1 MQFNL
6 IAFIFNPLVLLFAT
20 MALGNLF
27 GELKFRKFKFGITGT
42 LFIGLGIGYFLTRY
56 AATFAKGSK
65 YYASAMKVMQGKVI
79 DGSLM
84 NLALLIFIVGTGL
97 LAAKDMKYAINK
109 FGKQFVALAIFIPFV
124 GAVAS
129 YGFSQ
134 ALDNLSPFQITGTYT
149 GALTSS
155 AGLAA
160 ATESS
165 DSESRRL
172 AQDFANQSQK
182 AQKKILAIVNGAKV
196 RDAKLRGTAVPDTMT
211 LENTKSLSQ
220 EDVEVF
226 VTEAKAGVGVG
237 HSIGY
242 PFGVLFLILGINVI
256 PKIFGFDVEE
266 EKKKYFAQKAIDIK
280 NNEKLAASTMP
291 EVPMDFVG
299 FSLAAFLGYVLGSIK
314 IYMGPLGMF
323 SLGSTGGAIL
333 VSLGLGSIGKVGPV
347 NFRMNSTVLGKMR
360 TYFLSV
366 FLAGTGLNYGF
377 RVIDAITGSGYMI
390 VIISSLVAILSVLFG
405 FLLGRY
411 AFHINWTLLSGAI
424 TGGMTSAP
432 GLGAAVDALEC
443 DEPAV
448 SYGAT
453 QPLATLFIV
462 IFSII
467 IHKLP
472 I

>member
-299 FSLAAFLGYVLGSIK
+299 FSLAAFLGYVLGSI
-314 IYMGPLGMF
+314 
-323 SLGSTGGAIL
+323 
-333 VSLGLGSIGKVGPV
+333 GKVGPV

-453 QPLATLFIV
+453 QPLATLFMV

>member
-20 MALGNLF
+20 MALGNLL

-299 FSLAAFLGYVLGSIK
+299 FSLAAFLGYVLGSI
-314 IYMGPLGMF
+314 
-323 SLGSTGGAIL
+323 
-333 VSLGLGSIGKVGPV
+333 GKVGPV

-453 QPLATLFIV
+453 QPLATLFMV

>member
-266 EKKKYFAQKAIDIK
+266 EKKKRRSTLPKRPSISRTMK
-280 NNEKLAASTMP
+280 NWRLPPCRKFP
-291 EVPMDFVG
+291 W
-299 FSLAAFLGYVLGSIK
+299 
-314 IYMGPLGMF
+314 
-323 SLGSTGGAIL
+323 
-333 VSLGLGSIGKVGPV
+333 
-347 NFRMNSTVLGKMR
+347 
-360 TYFLSV
+360 
-366 FLAGTGLNYGF
+366 
-377 RVIDAITGSGYMI
+377 
-390 VIISSLVAILSVLFG
+390 ILSGSPWRRSWAMCWVPSRFTWG
-405 FLLGRY
+405 PWGCSP
-411 AFHINWTLLSGAI
+411 WV
-424 TGGMTSAP
+424 P
-432 GLGAAVDALEC
+432 
-443 DEPAV
+443 PAV
-448 SYGAT
+448 PSWFPWVWVPSGRWG
-453 QPLATLFIV
+453 L
-462 IFSII
+462 
-467 IHKLP
+467 
-472 I
+472 

>member
-1 MQFNL
+1 M
-6 IAFIFNPLVLLFAT
+6 
-20 MALGNLF
+20 
-27 GELKFRKFKFGITGT
+27 
-42 LFIGLGIGYFLTRY
+42 
-56 AATFAKGSK
+56 
-65 YYASAMKVMQGKVI
+65 
-79 DGSLM
+79 
-84 NLALLIFIVGTGL
+84 
-97 LAAKDMKYAINK
+97 
-109 FGKQFVALAIFIPFV
+109 
-124 GAVAS
+124 
-129 YGFSQ
+129 
-134 ALDNLSPFQITGTYT
+134 
-149 GALTSS
+149 
-155 AGLAA
+155 
-160 ATESS
+160 
-165 DSESRRL
+165 
-172 AQDFANQSQK
+172 
-182 AQKKILAIVNGAKV
+182 
-196 RDAKLRGTAVPDTMT
+196 
-211 LENTKSLSQ
+211 
-220 EDVEVF
+220 
-226 VTEAKAGVGVG
+226 G

-377 RVIDAITGSGYMI
+377 RVVDAITGAGYMI

-453 QPLATLFIV
+453 QPLATLFMV

>member
-1 MQFNL
+1 M
-6 IAFIFNPLVLLFAT
+6 
-20 MALGNLF
+20 
-27 GELKFRKFKFGITGT
+27 
-42 LFIGLGIGYFLTRY
+42 
-56 AATFAKGSK
+56 
-65 YYASAMKVMQGKVI
+65 
-79 DGSLM
+79 
-84 NLALLIFIVGTGL
+84 
-97 LAAKDMKYAINK
+97 
-109 FGKQFVALAIFIPFV
+109 ALAIFIPFV

-196 RDAKLRGTAVPDTMT
+196 RDAKLRGTAVPDTMI

-453 QPLATLFIV
+453 QPLATLFMV

>member
-1 MQFNL
+1 MQFN
-6 IAFIFNPLVLLFAT
+6 IVAFILNPLVLLFLT

-42 LFIGLGIGYFLTRY
+42 LFVGLVIGYFLTRY

-65 YYASAMKVMQGKVI
+65 YFASATKIMQGKII

-109 FGKQFVALAIFIPFV
+109 FGRQFVILAIFIPFV
-124 GAVAS
+124 GAVSS

-134 ALDNLSPFQITGTYT
+134 ALDNLSPYQITGTYT

-165 DSESRRL
+165 DTESRRV
-172 AQDFANQSQK
+172 AQNFQNENEK
-182 AQKKILAIVNGAKV
+182 TKKKILAIVNGAKV
-196 RDAKLRGTAVPDTMT
+196 RDAKLKGQAVPETMT
-211 LENTKSLSQ
+211 LENTQSLQ
-220 EDVEVF
+220 PEDVEVF

-266 EKKKYFAQKAIDIK
+266 EKKKYFAQKAIDIQ
-280 NNEKLAASTMP
+280 NNSKLAASTMP

-299 FSLAAFLGYVLGSIK
+299 FSLAAFLGYVLGSIR

-323 SLGSTGGAIL
+323 
-333 VSLGLGSIGKVGPV
+333 P
-347 NFRMNSTVLGKMR
+347 
-360 TYFLSV
+360 
-366 FLAGTGLNYGF
+366 GF
-377 RVIDAITGSGYMI
+377 R
-390 VIISSLVAILSVLFG
+390 
-405 FLLGRY
+405 RRC
-411 AFHINWTLLSGAI
+411 H
-424 TGGMTSAP
+424 P
-432 GLGAAVDALEC
+432 GLPGPGL
-443 DEPAV
+443 
-448 SYGAT
+448 
-453 QPLATLFIV
+453 
-462 IFSII
+462 
-467 IHKLP
+467 HR
-472 I
+472 

>member
-1 MQFNL
+1 M
-6 IAFIFNPLVLLFAT
+6 PST
-20 MALGNLF
+20 
-27 GELKFRKFKFGITGT
+27 
-42 LFIGLGIGYFLTRY
+42 
-56 AATFAKGSK
+56 
-65 YYASAMKVMQGKVI
+65 
-79 DGSLM
+79 
-84 NLALLIFIVGTGL
+84 
-97 LAAKDMKYAINK
+97 K

-242 PFGVLFLILGINVI
+242 PFGG
-256 PKIFGFDVEE
+256 
-266 EKKKYFAQKAIDIK
+266 A
-280 NNEKLAASTMP
+280 
-291 EVPMDFVG
+291 VPDPG
-299 FSLAAFLGYVLGSIK
+299 DQRDSQNL
-314 IYMGPLGMF
+314 
-323 SLGSTGGAIL
+323 
-333 VSLGLGSIGKVGPV
+333 
-347 NFRMNSTVLGKMR
+347 
-360 TYFLSV
+360 
-366 FLAGTGLNYGF
+366 
-377 RVIDAITGSGYMI
+377 RV
-390 VIISSLVAILSVLFG
+390 
-405 FLLGRY
+405 
-411 AFHINWTLLSGAI
+411 
-424 TGGMTSAP
+424 
-432 GLGAAVDALEC
+432 
-443 DEPAV
+443 
-448 SYGAT
+448 
-453 QPLATLFIV
+453 
-462 IFSII
+462 
-467 IHKLP
+467 
-472 I
+472 

>member
-1 MQFNL
+1 M
-6 IAFIFNPLVLLFAT
+6 T
-20 MALGNLF
+20 
-27 GELKFRKFKFGITGT
+27 
-42 LFIGLGIGYFLTRY
+42 
-56 AATFAKGSK
+56 
-65 YYASAMKVMQGKVI
+65 
-79 DGSLM
+79 
-84 NLALLIFIVGTGL
+84 ALLIFIVGTGL

-266 EKKKYFAQKAIDIK
+266 EKKKYKLMKLRCNRKFKRFSDITY
-280 NNEKLAASTMP
+280 ELLR
-291 EVPMDFVG
+291 G
-299 FSLAAFLGYVLGSIK
+299 
-314 IYMGPLGMF
+314 
-323 SLGSTGGAIL
+323 
-333 VSLGLGSIGKVGPV
+333 LGLSDNDII
-347 NFRMNSTVLGKMR
+347 FYYKMKQ
-360 TYFLSV
+360 
-366 FLAGTGLNYGF
+366 NE
-377 RVIDAITGSGYMI
+377 
-390 VIISSLVAILSVLFG
+390 SSKKI
-405 FLLGRY
+405 
-411 AFHINWTLLSGAI
+411 
-424 TGGMTSAP
+424 
-432 GLGAAVDALEC
+432 
-443 DEPAV
+443 
-448 SYGAT
+448 
-453 QPLATLFIV
+453 
-462 IFSII
+462 
-467 IHKLP
+467 
-472 I
+472 